1 MFGKNVIF
9 AGVLCLAIPL
19 TSCRQKPEEPVAA
32 PPLDPAAFDGAK
44 ALEEARGLIDL
55 GPRDAATPGA
65 EAAAKHL
72 HDRLQAFG
80 VEASID
86 EFKAQSPKGEV
97 AFRNVVGLLP
107 GGGNG
112 VVILAS
118 HYDTKSGIGEKFQG
132 ANDSASSSAALLEL
146 ARVMAK
152 GPKRPF
158 DVMFVFFDGEECM
171 AHYGPSDGLQGSRY
185 LAKKLV
191 DEGRAA
197 DIKGMILLDMIG
209 DRDLTITI
217 PRNGTPSLIST
228 VFGAAQEDGS
238 RNKFSL
244 SPLQI
249 GDDHDPFFSAGIPAI
264 DIIDFYYGS
273 APGRNDYWHTEEDR
287 IDKLSAESLGTV
299 GRVVLRVVN
308 KLAAAP

>member
-1 MFGKNVIF
+1 MEKTRSAQSRSVFF
-9 AGVLCLAIPL
+9 CWPRAGRSPRSRSKLP
-19 TSCRQKPEEPVAA
+19 Q
-32 PPLDPAAFDGAK
+32 LDPAAFDGTR
-44 ALEEARGLIDL
+44 ALEEARGLVDL
-55 GPRDAATPGA
+55 GPRDSATPGS

-72 HDRLQAFG
+72 RDRLQALG

-97 AFRNVVGLLP
+97 AFRNVMGRLP
-107 GGGNG
+107 GGGKG
-112 VVILAS
+112 LLILAS
-118 HYDTKSGIGEKFQG
+118 HYDTKSGIGERFQG
-132 ANDSASSSAALLEL
+132 ANDSGSSSGALLEL
-146 ARVMAK
+146 ACVLAQ
-152 GPKRPF
+152 GPQLPF
-158 DVMFVFFDGEECM
+158 DVMFAFFDGEECM
-171 AHYGPSDGLQGSRY
+171 AHYGVSDGLHGSRY
-185 LAKKLV
+185 LAKKLI
-191 DEGRAA
+191 DEGRGA
-197 DIKGMILLDMIG
+197 DIKAMILLDMIG

-217 PRNGTPSLIST
+217 PRNSTPSLISA
-228 VFGAAQEDGS
+228 VFNAAQEEGS
-238 RNKFSL
+238 RDKFSL

>member
-1 MFGKNVIF
+1 MFGKDSIL
-9 AGVLCLAIPL
+9 AGALCLVL
-19 TSCRQKPEEPVAA
+19 LSSCQQKTAEPVKVLQ
-32 PPLDPAAFDGAK
+32 LDPAAFDGAK
-44 ALEEARGLIDL
+44 ALEEARSLIDL
-55 GPRDAATPGA
+55 GPRDSATPGS

-72 HDRLQAFG
+72 RDRLRAVG

-107 GGGNG
+107 SAGKGLL
-112 VVILAS
+112 ILGS

-132 ANDSASSSAALLEL
+132 ANDSGSSSAALLEL

-152 GPKRPF
+152 GPELPF
-158 DVMFVFFDGEECM
+158 KVMFAFFDGEECM
-171 AHYGPSDGLQGSRY
+171 AHYGPSDGLTGSRH
-185 LAKKLV
+185 LAKKLTA
-191 DEGRAA
+191 EGRAA
-197 DIKGMILLDMIG
+197 DITAMILLDMIG
-209 DRDLTITI
+209 DRDLTVTI
-217 PRNGTPSLIST
+217 PRNSTPALIAL
-228 VFGAAQEDGS
+228 FFEAAKEDGT
-238 RNKFSL
+238 REKFSL

-264 DIIDFYYGS
+264 DIIDFNYGS

-308 KLAAAP
+308 KLAAEL